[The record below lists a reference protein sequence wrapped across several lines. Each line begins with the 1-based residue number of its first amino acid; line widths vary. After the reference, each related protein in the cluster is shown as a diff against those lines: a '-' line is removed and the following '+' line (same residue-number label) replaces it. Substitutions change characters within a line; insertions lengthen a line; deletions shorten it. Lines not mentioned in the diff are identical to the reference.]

1 MNYLWPI
8 MIIVSYL
15 YALFTGNIEKVNNS
29 VFASVSDV
37 VNLTM
42 TLLGNMCLWCGIMNI
57 VKNTKIIDILKRI
70 LRPLLRWL
78 YPDEKNNEKVMENI
92 SINMVSNMLGIGN
105 AATPAGIKAMEEM
118 QKNNK
123 NKTSMT
129 DSMATLIVLNTAS
142 IQLVPTTVLAIR
154 SSLNSQNPTEIIIP
168 IWISTIVGTV
178 VGVLANKIVLKF
190 EKSNQVKGS
199 YNIIKRPDTI

>member
-118 QKNNK
+118 QKVNK
-123 NKTSMT
+123 SKNRLS

-168 IWISTIVGTV
+168 IWISTVVGTV
-178 VGVLANKIVLKF
+178 VGLLANKI
-190 EKSNQVKGS
+190 
-199 YNIIKRPDTI
+199 IIKLEKLKQGKCEYNLKKG

>member
-8 MIIVSYL
+8 LIIVSYL
-15 YALFTGNIEKVNNS
+15 YALFTGNMEKVNS
-29 VFASVSDV
+29 SIFDSVSDV
-37 VNLTM
+37 VTLTM

-57 VKNTKIIDILKRI
+57 VKNTRIIDFLKKA

-78 YPDEKNNEKVMENI
+78 YPEEKNNEKVMENI

-123 NKTSMT
+123 NKNRMT
-129 DSMATLIVLNTAS
+129 DSMSTLIVLNTAS

-178 VGVLANKIVLKF
+178 AGVLVNKIVLKF
-190 EKSNQVKGS
+190 EKAKESKSMVTMM
-199 YNIIKRPDTI
+199 KRVDSF

>member
-105 AATPAGIKAMEEM
+105 AATPAGIKAMAEM

>member
-15 YALFTGNIEKVNNS
+15 YALFTGNMEKVNSS

-37 VNLTM
+37 VTLTM

-70 LRPLLRWL
+70 LTPLLRWL

-118 QKNNK
+118 QKVNK
-123 NKTSMT
+123 SKNRLS

-154 SSLNSQNPTEIIIP
+154 SSLNSQNPTKIIIP

-178 VGVLANKIVLKF
+178 VGLLANKI
-190 EKSNQVKGS
+190 
-199 YNIIKRPDTI
+199 IIKLEKLKQGKCEYNLKKG